1 MCGLKNLCRYPE
13 LSIKSRMH
21 EKRFMN
27 NTGQK
32 EFYFLRHEM
41 KTEGVAFG

>member
-1 MCGLKNLCRYPE
+1 MCGLKNLCRYPG
-13 LSIKSRMH
+13 LSIKSLMH

-32 EFYFLRHEM
+32 EFHFPRHGM
-41 KTEGVAFG
+41 KIEGVAFG